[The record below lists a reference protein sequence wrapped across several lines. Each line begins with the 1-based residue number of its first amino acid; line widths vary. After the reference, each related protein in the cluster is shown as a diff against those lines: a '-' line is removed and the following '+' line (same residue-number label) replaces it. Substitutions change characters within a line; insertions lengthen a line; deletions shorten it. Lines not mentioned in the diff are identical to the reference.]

1 MPKFEVIL
9 KLLGMGAFGALG
21 GLSAAYGG
29 FVMLTAP
36 SRASGIDSTNA
47 AVGWIAVGGVLL
59 ALMVL
64 HIVLG
69 KQLLRLSQGLD
80 KKHPL

>member
-1 MPKFEVIL
+1 MGLFEVVL
-9 KLLGMGAFGALG
+9 KLLGMGAFGAVG
-21 GLSAAYGG
+21 GLAVAYG
-29 FVMLTAP
+29 VLVILTAP
-36 SRASGIDSTNA
+36 SRTGGMDSTNA
-47 AVGWIAVGGVLL
+47 AVTWIAVGGVLV

-69 KQLLRLSQGLD
+69 KQLLLLSRGLD